1 MRWIVIDSAK
11 KLNEEL
17 EKALKQVEQAH
28 QEWIAALDVVED
40 PIFLHDK
47 EFRIL
52 RCNKAYQRCA
62 GIPFKQ
68 IIGQLYYEIFPKTHA
83 PLRHCLQ
90 AMEKTT
96 SAAEEEE
103 EVAVGD
109 TLFRSRSSVITD
121 DEGKYLYS
129 IHTLEDITA
138 RKQAESN
145 LSEQLE
151 ELRRWHDTTLGRE
164 GRILELKHEVNDL
177 LGQTGEHPRYPSAE
191 SPDSKEE

>member
-1 MRWIVIDSAK
+1 MVDSAK

-17 EKALKQVEQAH
+17 KKALKQVEQAH
-28 QEWIAALDVVED
+28 QEWIAALDAVED

-47 EFRIL
+47 DFRIL
-52 RCNKAYQRCA
+52 RCNKAYQQRA

-90 AMEKTT
+90 AMEETT
-96 SAAEEEE
+96 AAEE
-103 EVAVGD
+103 VVVGA

-145 LSEQLE
+145 LAEQLE

-164 GRILELKHEVNDL
+164 GRILELKHEVNEV
-177 LGQTGEHPRYPSAE
+177 LGQTGKHPRYSSAE
-191 SPDSKEE
+191 SPDFKEE

>member
-1 MRWIVIDSAK
+1 VSDHAK
-11 KLNEEL
+11 GVNEDL
-17 EKALKQVEQAH
+17 EKALNQVEQVH
-28 QEWIAALDVVED
+28 QEWMAALDVVED

-47 EFRIL
+47 DFRIL
-52 RCNKAYQRCA
+52 RCNKAYQQRA

-90 AMEKTT
+90 AMEKTA
-96 SAAEEEE
+96 SGEE
-103 EVAVGD
+103 EVPVGD

-121 DEGKYLYS
+121 DEGNYLYS

-145 LSEQLE
+145 LAEQFE

-164 GRILELKHEVNDL
+164 GRILDLKREVNDL
-177 LGQTGEHPRYPSAE
+177 LGQTGKNPRYPSAE
-191 SPDSKEE
+191 SPDTKEE